1 MDKKTDIICD
11 KRLSKYFAITEKAL
25 SIIKKN
31 IVKGKEKE
39 AKEIIDMASAYVS
52 DAHYFK

>member
-31 IVKGKEKE
+31 IVNFVEKYF
-39 AKEIIDMASAYVS
+39 EIVNIFNHFLLLD
-52 DAHYFK
+52 